1 MSLET
6 NELSVRED
14 KLAPGTEQAKGKSQS
29 LRILAA
35 VVVIIAAGL
44 WAYHNSF
51 SGPFI
56 FDDAGSIAKNPNIRQ
71 LWPIWEVFQT
81 QAGETAAGRP
91 VLSLSLALN
100 YQVSGLEVWS
110 YHAVN
115 LAIHILAALTLFGLI
130 RRTLLCEKLRA
141 RFGQASF
148 SLALI
153 CALIWMLHPLQT
165 GSVTYIVQRAESLM
179 GLFYLLSLYCAIRGF
194 SSTKR
199 PRWYI
204 FAILACALGMGTK
217 EVVATAPFVVWLYD
231 RIFVSR
237 SFKEA
242 LTRRWG
248 LYGGLA
254 GTWVIFGVLAFTSP
268 RGESVSFAFEDL
280 SWLEYAM
287 TQCQVIVGYYLKLS
301 FWPYPLVLD
310 YGWPIVRS
318 FGQIVPHALVLVTL
332 LVGTV
337 VALRYWPSW
346 GFLGVWFFV
355 ILAPSSSFV
364 IIISEVAAEH
374 RMYLPLAA
382 VVVAVV
388 LGGYVILARW
398 SISGTQRAG
407 LSQNLGYILAGGVI
421 VTLGLLT
428 IKRNYDYASE
438 FSIWDATVIAC
449 PDNPRAYNNR
459 GRTYWV
465 NGEHELA
472 IRDFD
477 AAIKLNSSFA
487 GAYYNRGITYLSKG
501 EPDRAIHSLDKAIEL
516 NPADAQAYND
526 RGLAYSSKG
535 KLDRGIDDF
544 NRSIDLDPGSAEA
557 HNNRGFIYGLKSQY
571 ERATRDFNKALE
583 LDPSYASAY
592 NNRGR
597 AYWSKGE
604 YARATR
610 DFEKAIQLALANG
623 NQKFAKHI
631 QSNMKLYKAKRPYRE
646 PSSPD

>member
-1 MSLET
+1 MSLP
-6 NELSVRED
+6 SRW
-14 KLAPGTEQAKGKSQS
+14 
-29 LRILAA
+29 RILLA
-35 VVVIIAAGL
+35 VGIIVVAGL
-44 WAYHNSF
+44 LAYHNSF
-51 SGPFI
+51 GGPFI
-56 FDDAGSIAKNPNIRQ
+56 FDGETAIAQNPQIRQ
-71 LWPIWEVFQT
+71 LWPIWEVFQAQPGAT
-81 QAGETAAGRP
+81 VAGRP

-115 LAIHILAALTLFGLI
+115 LAIHILAALTLFGII

-153 CALIWMLHPLQT
+153 CALIWLLHPLQT

-346 GFLGVWFFV
+346 GFLGVWFFA
-355 ILAPSSSFV
+355 ILAPSSSIV
-364 IIISEVAAEH
+364 PILTEVAAEH

-382 VVVAVV
+382 VVVGVV
-388 LGGYVILARW
+388 VGGYIILVRLTRRRARLGW
-398 SISGTQRAG
+398 A
-407 LSQNLGYILAGGVI
+407 LGYILAGAVI
-421 VTLGLLT
+421 VTLGSIT
-428 IKRNYDYASE
+428 FTRNFDYATE
-438 FSIWDATVIAC
+438 FSIWDVTAQQS
-449 PDNPRAYNNR
+449 PNNFR
-459 GRTYWV
+459 P
-465 NGEHELA
+465 
-472 IRDFD
+472 
-477 AAIKLNSSFA
+477 
-487 GAYYNRGITYLSKG
+487 YYNRGSAYRNKG
-501 EPDRAIHSLDKAIEL
+501 QLEKAIQDFDKAIEL
-516 NPADAQAYND
+516 NPSFAELYSNRGSTHSSRGKYHLAIRDYSQALQLNPTFAEACYN
-526 RGLAYSSKG
+526 RGLV
-535 KLDRGIDDF
+535 
-544 NRSIDLDPGSAEA
+544 
-557 HNNRGFIYGLKSQY
+557 
-571 ERATRDFNKALE
+571 
-583 LDPSYASAY
+583 
-592 NNRGR
+592 
-597 AYWSKGE
+597 YWHQGE
-604 YARATR
+604 YDLALR
-610 DFEKAIQLALANG
+610 DFEKAVQMAQSAGRKELVIFLRRQLD
-623 NQKFAKHI
+623 
-631 QSNMKLYKAKRPYRE
+631 LYKANQPYSK
-646 PSSPD
+646 PK

>member
-1 MSLET
+1 MSLP
-6 NELSVRED
+6 SRW
-14 KLAPGTEQAKGKSQS
+14 
-29 LRILAA
+29 RILLA
-35 VVVIIAAGL
+35 VGIIVVAGL
-44 WAYHNSF
+44 LAYHNSF
-51 SGPFI
+51 GGPFI
-56 FDDAGSIAKNPNIRQ
+56 FDGETAIAQNPQIRQ
-71 LWPIWEVFQT
+71 LWPIWEVFQAQPGAT
-81 QAGETAAGRP
+81 VAGRP

-115 LAIHILAALTLFGLI
+115 LAIHILAALTLFGII

-153 CALIWMLHPLQT
+153 CALIWLLHPLQT

-217 EVVATAPFVVWLYD
+217 EVVATAPFVVLLYD

-254 GTWVIFGVLAFTSP
+254 ATWLIFGVLAFSAP
-268 RGESVSFAFEDL
+268 RGHSVEFDFL
-280 SWLEYAM
+280 SSTWLDYTI
-287 TQCQVIVGYYLKLS
+287 TQCKVIVSYYLKLS

-346 GFLGVWFFV
+346 GFLGVWFFA
-355 ILAPSSSFV
+355 ILAPSSSIV
-364 IIISEVAAEH
+364 PILTEVAAEH

-382 VVVAVV
+382 VVVGVV
-388 LGGYVILARW
+388 VGGYIILVRLTRRRARLGW
-398 SISGTQRAG
+398 A
-407 LSQNLGYILAGGVI
+407 LGYILAGAVI
-421 VTLGLLT
+421 VTLGSIT
-428 IKRNYDYASE
+428 FTRNFDYATE
-438 FSIWDATVIAC
+438 FSIWDVTAQQS
-449 PDNPRAYNNR
+449 PNNFR
-459 GRTYWV
+459 P
-465 NGEHELA
+465 
-472 IRDFD
+472 
-477 AAIKLNSSFA
+477 
-487 GAYYNRGITYLSKG
+487 YYNRGSAYRNKG
-501 EPDRAIHSLDKAIEL
+501 QLEKAIQDFDKAIEL
-516 NPADAQAYND
+516 NPSFAELYSNRGSTHSSRGKYHLAIRDYSQALQLNPTFAEACYN
-526 RGLAYSSKG
+526 RGLV
-535 KLDRGIDDF
+535 
-544 NRSIDLDPGSAEA
+544 
-557 HNNRGFIYGLKSQY
+557 
-571 ERATRDFNKALE
+571 
-583 LDPSYASAY
+583 
-592 NNRGR
+592 
-597 AYWSKGE
+597 YWHQGE
-604 YARATR
+604 YDLALR
-610 DFEKAIQLALANG
+610 DFEKAVQMAQSAGRKELVIFLRRQLD
-623 NQKFAKHI
+623 
-631 QSNMKLYKAKRPYRE
+631 LYKANQPYSK
-646 PSSPD
+646 PK

>member
-1 MSLET
+1 MVYRSVEGLFPRWRSLIG
-6 NELSVRED
+6 SGIIV
-14 KLAPGTEQAKGKSQS
+14 
-29 LRILAA
+29 LAA
-35 VVVIIAAGL
+35 LG
-44 WAYHNSF
+44 AYHNSF

-56 FDDAGSIAKNPNIRQ
+56 FDDINSLPENSHIRQ
-71 LWPIWEVFQT
+71 LWPIWETVR
-81 QAGETAAGRP
+81 AGPGTTVAGRP
-91 VLSLSLALN
+91 VLSLSFALN
-100 YQVSGLEVWS
+100 YQISGLEVWS

-115 LAIHILAALTLFGLI
+115 LAVHILAALTLLGI
-130 RRTLLCEKLRA
+130 VRRTLLCEKLRA

-407 LSQNLGYILAGGVI
+407 LGRVLGYILAGVVVAI
-421 VTLGLLT
+421 FSLLSFW
-428 IKRNYDYASE
+428 RNNNYASV
-438 FSIWDATVIAC
+438 FSIWDATVSQC
-449 PDNPRAYNNR
+449 PGNSRAWNNR
-459 GRTYWV
+459 GTIYS
-465 NGEHELA
+465 GKKDYDLA
-472 IRDFD
+472 IGDFNR
-477 AAIKLNSSFA
+477 ALAIEFNPTRSK
-487 GAYYNRGITYLSKG
+487 AYYNRGITYSGKG
-501 EPDRAIHSLDKAIEL
+501 E
-516 NPADAQAYND
+516 
-526 RGLAYSSKG
+526 
-535 KLDRGIDDF
+535 
-544 NRSIDLDPGSAEA
+544 
-557 HNNRGFIYGLKSQY
+557 Y
-571 ERATRDFNKALE
+571 ERAIQDFDQAIALNSKYGEAYNMRGNAYARQGQYQRAIQDFSQVIRLSPSLAGAYTNRGVAYKCTGDYNQAIQNFDQALE
-583 LDPSYASAY
+583 LDPRFISAY
-592 NNRGR
+592 HNRGVT
-597 AYWSKGE
+597 YSSKGE
-604 YARATR
+604 HDKAIR
-610 DFEKAIQLALANG
+610 DFERAVQLAQADGNERLAEYVQN
-623 NQKFAKHI
+623 KLEWYKVKH
-631 QSNMKLYKAKRPYRE
+631 PHPE
-646 PSSPD
+646 